1 MDIYYAMTNYH
12 VLCCILHRMISD
24 KKNKAKLWVSSYLV
38 DDQPSIIK
46 DLKKSMIFDDVTIFK
61 EVRFIYYDKKNY
73 TESMIEEEL
82 DNICKGVEDYSREIM
97 NSLNLY
103 VCQDT
108 YGLGIYL
115 NRAGIDYNYFE
126 DGCGRLSSP
135 EIEMALIEDGHPMRA
150 RLVKKLKCLGKSA
163 NVKERY
169 GDLSEQKEG
178 YFNSKDVD
186 FSVKKI
192 LKRLTRDELDKILK
206 IYHCRKY
213 NLKKKKKDLLL
224 TWHYNNMNFMSL
236 EEQKLFFTL
245 LVDYFKMEDE
255 MLFIKPH
262 PSDRQPDYQEY
273 FEDAVV
279 LERHMPAELLPFLID
294 DKFEKGITN
303 WSTSI
308 FGLQDILKEIIN
320 FDKDIDK
327 TYKDFNKYFA
337 IVKYLDSVKIDGR
350 IQNLHLIEINEKQL
364 LQLMKY
370 YFEDYKRYYKI
381 SDAKSSIYIVH
392 KYDSKYKNKKYLAIE
407 KDKDCAFENL
417 LSIKFGEKRECVYLY
432 NLPFSEIQ
440 VKKVMKYSG
449 CELEVNFVSLNQ
461 YIDSLNQEIVT
472 KNKEIGM
479 LKEEEKKKV
488 EDLNAVVDDYKG
500 KLETVKKELNDI
512 INSSSWKIT
521 KPLRK
526 LNSVRVKNER
536 RKD

>member
-12 VLCCILHRMISD
+12 VLCCILHRMIGD

-38 DDQPSIIK
+38 SDQPDIIE
-46 DLKKSMIFDDVTIFK
+46 DLKKSMIFDDVAIFK
-61 EVRFIYYDKKNY
+61 EVELIYYDKKNY
-73 TESMIEEEL
+73 SEKMIEEEL
-82 DNICKGVEDYSREIM
+82 NNICKSVEGYLQEIK
-97 NSLNLY
+97 SSSNLY
-103 VCQDT
+103 ICQDT

-115 NRAGIDYNYFE
+115 NKANITYNYFE
-126 DGCGRLSSP
+126 DGCGRLSNS
-135 EIEMALIEDGHPMRA
+135 EIEMALIEDECPVRA
-150 RLVKKLKCLGKSA
+150 NLVKKMKCLGKSA
-163 NVKERY
+163 NVRKRY
-169 GDLSEQKEG
+169 GDLSKQKDG
-178 YFNSKDVD
+178 YSNSKDVD
-186 FSVKKI
+186 FSVK
-192 LKRLTRDELDKILK
+192 RLLEDLSRGELDRILK

-213 NLKKKKKDLLL
+213 NLKRKKKDLLL

-245 LVDYFKMEDE
+245 LVDYFKMKDE

-262 PSDRQPDYQEY
+262 PSDKQLDYQEC

-303 WSTSI
+303 WSTSV

-350 IQNLHLIEINEKQL
+350 IQSINLVEINKRQL

-370 YFEDYKRYYKI
+370 YFEDYEKYYRI

-392 KYDSKYKNKKYLAIE
+392 RYDSKYKDKKCLAIE
-407 KDKDCAFENL
+407 RDKDCTFKNL

-432 NLPFSEIQ
+432 NLPF
-440 VKKVMKYSG
+440 
-449 CELEVNFVSLNQ
+449 
-461 YIDSLNQEIVT
+461 
-472 KNKEIGM
+472 
-479 LKEEEKKKV
+479 
-488 EDLNAVVDDYKG
+488 G
-500 KLETVKKELNDI
+500 KCM
-512 INSSSWKIT
+512 
-521 KPLRK
+521 
-526 LNSVRVKNER
+526 
-536 RKD
+536 